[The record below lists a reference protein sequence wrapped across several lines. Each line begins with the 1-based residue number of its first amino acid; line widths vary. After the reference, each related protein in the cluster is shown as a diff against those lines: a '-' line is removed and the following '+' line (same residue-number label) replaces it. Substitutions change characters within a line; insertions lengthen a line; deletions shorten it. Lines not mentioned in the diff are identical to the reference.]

1 MKKVLIALAVAGVSV
16 ATLVSA
22 QGHSFNV
29 NLSVGRSGA
38 DVIALQTA
46 LINAGFTIPSI
57 VAGTAQKGYFGAQT
71 RAAVMLYQA
80 SRGIPNTGFV
90 GPLTRGALNRNA
102 AAINSNSPMVVACPE
117 GYICVPNQS
126 SSSSSSS
133 SSNPTRNRDRDPDG
147 DDSRD
152 TTGPSLINIRATN
165 ITTSGAT
172 ITWTT
177 SERANAKVEIGLST
191 NYGTTFSGGSN
202 NLSHSVAVTGL
213 QSNKLYYYRVKST
226 DSEGNTTTSL
236 QGSFTTLSTTPAVD
250 TTAPVISGMAVAKT
264 ANSLTYTW
272 TTNEDAT
279 ATLRYRPPSGAWVSV
294 SHSSPRG
301 RTHTIRVPDLTA
313 LTHYES
319 EIFVTDIAGNVSVIT
334 RRTDETLAGSD
345 PATSPS
351 TSPTADTTAPT
362 FTVRVFNITSS
373 SFSLEWT
380 SNEPVTAF
388 ARYKAPSGAWIE
400 PFFASGTGLVHTV
413 SIGGLAPATT
423 YLSEIWVVDAA
434 GNQSAVDSRSTV
446 TLSPQGSST
455 PSPTPS
461 STP

>member
-1 MKKVLIALAVAGVSV
+1 MKKVLIALAVASVSV

-22 QGHSFNV
+22 QGHSFNS

-102 AAINSNSPMVVACPE
+102 AAINSNFPMVVACPE

-133 SSNPTRNRDRDPDG
+133 SSNSSRNRDRDPDG

-177 SERANAKVEIGLST
+177 SERANAKVEVGLST

-213 QSNKLYYYRVKST
+213 QSNKSYYYRVKST

-236 QGSFTTLSTTPAVD
+236 QGSFTTLATTPAVD

-264 ANSLTYTW
+264 ATSLTYTW

-279 ATLRYRPPSGAWVSV
+279 ATLRYHPPSSGWVSV

-301 RTHTIRVPDLTA
+301 RTHTIRVPDLIP

-319 EIFVTDIAGNVSVIT
+319 EIYVTDIAGNVSAVT
-334 RRTDETLAGSD
+334 RRTDETLDGTIPQS
-345 PATSPS
+345 SPS
-351 TSPTADTTAPT
+351 TPPVVTDTTPPT
-362 FTVRVFNITSS
+362 FTVRVFNVTSS

-388 ARYKAPSGAWIE
+388 ARYKGPSGVWIE

-446 TLSPQGSST
+446 TLSPQGSSS
-455 PSPTPS
+455 PSPS